1 MATITQATLNLYVYQ
16 GTLGERPA
24 TPQYTL
30 TKSLLSGESII
41 IFEIAELVK
50 DYVDIS
56 FTGDYNNIVQT
67 AWVESEITRSFDN
80 GTTDTLNKKM
90 IAFKGYGEFQDGLN
104 PQLSNGFLLSN
115 DTIFL
120 KEGEAPFIPF
130 YSSSNTDSIHKV
142 KYFNQAVEL
151 NTDVINT
158 NVSDVRVD
166 SDEFRASTTNIR
178 ADITQRRSFQSSKFS
193 KHSQLP
199 QNTTKV
205 QITLVDGSVREKTI
219 RLIEECKHRP
229 YKISFLNKFGAIQ
242 DLWFFK
248 RRDDTFE
255 SERETYK
262 RSIVNIGT
270 TDVSFS
276 TQGHSRQTI
285 DVTATQ
291 KIRLNTGFVTED
303 HNEVIKQLMV
313 TEHCWLHDTVDFS
326 DDTDS
331 VESLVPLVPVTNSFN
346 EKKEVNEKLINF
358 TVEFELANN
367 YIQDIR

>member
-41 IFEIAELVK
+41 VFEIAELVK

-56 FTGDYNNIVQT
+56 FTGDYDNIVQT
-67 AWVESEITRSFDN
+67 AWVEAEITRSFDN
-80 GTTDTLNKKM
+80 STQDTINKKL
-90 IAFKGYGEFQDGLN
+90 IAFKGYGEFQDGIN

-120 KEGEAPFIPF
+120 KKGEAPFIPF

-142 KYFNQAVEL
+142 KYFNEAIEV

-166 SDEFRASTTNIR
+166 STEFRASTTNIR

-199 QNTTKV
+199 QNITKV
-205 QITLVDGSVREKTI
+205 QITLVDGSVREKSI

-229 YKISFLNKFGAIQ
+229 YKISFINKFGVIQ

-248 RRDDTFE
+248 RRDDSFE
-255 SERETYK
+255 TERDDYKHSILNIDTSTTY
-262 RSIVNIGT
+262 S
-270 TDVSFS
+270 SFE
-276 TQGHSRQTI
+276 HSRRAI
-285 DVTATQ
+285 DIRAKK
-291 KIRLNTGFVTED
+291 KIKLNTGFVTED

-313 TEHCWLHDTVDFS
+313 SEECWLHDTVTFA

-331 VESLVPLVPVTNSFN
+331 TNTLIPIVPSTSSFN

-358 TVEFELANN
+358 TVEFDIANN
-367 YIQDIR
+367 FIQDIR